1 MIAIENENLE
11 LIQFLLEAGIEMKDS
26 LLVAIRE
33 DYVDGVDCL
42 LRFEET
48 NHKAGTA
55 YSWEAV
61 DQVNN
66 EMKAVFCKDKY
77 VSS

>member
-1 MIAIENENLE
+1 M
-11 LIQFLLEAGIEMKDS
+11 
-26 LLVAIRE
+26 AIRE

-48 NHKAGTA
+48 NHQPGTA

-61 DQVNN
+61 DQVKILMFNN
-66 EMKAVFCKDKY
+66 SDTSAQFDLAFHVNINVRCILALNATKNT
-77 VSS
+77 